1 MLKSFKDSFGKKQ
14 NDLIKKEF
22 EKGKG
27 AEYKIKSKTS
37 DGVEFEGVM
46 DKIGNSQ
53 LNLNFKDSDMKVC
66 NKLDQAGV
74 FTVESTMFKVADNL
88 DAVVKFKT
96 PECNSASKALFQEVS
111 VGAEY
116 ATAELYSALHLQ
128 AKFKDEMAPD
138 SFTGDLEVVAKVMDD
153 FITHAG
159 LNMSKIKKDGSSEL
173 DFAVINAGKDYQIAA
188 HFLAATAGTTLSAKE
203 LTASF
208 WQQTSSDLAVAA
220 AFSCTSTDAAAKD
233 MVGITLATDYK
244 LSASANIKTK
254 VGWKKDSEPTVNLA
268 WVQQFENVKLAVSHN
283 HNTKAFGCDLTI
295 NC

>member
-1 MLKSFKDSFGKKQ
+1 MLKFADSFGKKQ

-27 AEYKIKSKTS
+27 AEYKLKSKTS
-37 DGVEFEGVM
+37 DGVEFEGVV
-46 DKIGNSQ
+46 DKIGNSE
-53 LNLNFKDSDMKVC
+53 LNLNFKDSDMNVK
-66 NKLDQAGV
+66 NRLDQDGV

-88 DAVVKFKT
+88 DATIKFKT
-96 PECNSASKALFQEVS
+96 PKCDSDAQAFFQEMS

-116 ATAELYSALHLQ
+116 ATAELYSALTLK
-128 AKFKDEMAPD
+128 AKFKDEMKPE

-153 FITHAG
+153 INAG
-159 LNMSKIKKDGSSEL
+159 LKMSKIKQDGSSEL

-188 HFLAATAGTTLSAKE
+188 HFLASTAGTTPLAKE
-203 LTASF
+203 MTATF

-220 AFSCTSTDAAAKD
+220 AFSCTGADAAAKD

-254 VGWKKDSEPTVNLA
+254 IGWKKNSEPTVNLA
-268 WVQQFENVKLAVSHN
+268 WVQKFENVKLAVSHN
-283 HNTKAFGCDLTI
+283 HTTKAFGCDLTI